1 MWNQLVTHSLLQ
13 ERERWR
19 EHSLHRVKLQ
29 RIRKRRGQ
37 SSQPYSPTRN
47 LKKER
52 LEQEKAVGI
61 QRENELLLQKIV
73 KIDFKPGRTRH
84 MPLLQSLNRRTRIQE
99 LTKIS
104 RENQTLLTRLKRT
117 QSSYSVKRWAA
128 ESDTL
133 AGIRNRLSQNAGR
146 VPRTAPYDSG
156 SFDPL
161 LPVEIGRGRRFPR
174 SSSSVEGRRGRSVA
188 SPSAL

>member
-1 MWNQLVTHSLLQ
+1 MWNQLVTHSLMQ

-19 EHSLHRVKLQ
+19 EHSLHRIKLQ

-52 LEQEKAVGI
+52 LEQEKAVSI

-73 KIDFKPGRTRH
+73 NIDFKSGKSRH
-84 MPLLQSLNRRTRIQE
+84 LPLLHSLNRRTRIQE

-117 QSSYSVKRWAA
+117 QSSYSVKRWAVQ
-128 ESDTL
+128 SDTL
-133 AGIRNRLSQNAGR
+133 SGIRNRLSQNAGR
-146 VPRTAPYDSG
+146 IPRTATYDSDN
-156 SFDPL
+156 FDPFVLPGEL
-161 LPVEIGRGRRFPR
+161 LRRRRMLR
-174 SSSSVEGRRGRSVA
+174 SSSSVEGRRGRSVT
-188 SPSAL
+188 SP